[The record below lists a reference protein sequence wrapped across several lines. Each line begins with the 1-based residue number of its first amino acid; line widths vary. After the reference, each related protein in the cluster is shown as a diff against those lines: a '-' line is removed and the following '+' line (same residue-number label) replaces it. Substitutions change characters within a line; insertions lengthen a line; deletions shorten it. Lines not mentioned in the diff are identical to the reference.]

1 MDRRADILRFGID
14 GWTARFDDG
23 FTEENVSRVVDALAL
38 LWATERPGGT
48 VYVGFDT
55 RHGSEAFARRAGSVL
70 ASFGL
75 RVRLS
80 DVPCPTPAVAWAC
93 AHDPECVGAV
103 IITASERSCEFGGV
117 LVRGSDGGPVP
128 RSFLD
133 VVEQHISSSPSTGQG
148 AYEECDIVGAYLD
161 ALSSQVDRGAFG
173 ARGLR
178 VVVDAM
184 YGAAVGHLADLLSDL
199 GCDVSEIHMEPQEDF
214 SGIHP
219 VPQEPWAD
227 ACEQAVLVHHADVG
241 LMLDGDGDR
250 AGIVDESGRL
260 LPPRVVVP
268 LVMEHLVRGHGRTG
282 RVITTLTSSACVLRQ
297 AELLGLDTVSVP
309 VGFSRIYREIVEG
322 DVLLG
327 AEEYGGICIPDHL
340 RERDGLLVCLL
351 VAEMLSQSGVKLSEL
366 VAGLESRVGSMCYAR
381 RDVHLEPAATQA
393 FRNILP
399 GLNPADVAGKVP
411 VEVSHADGLRLQ
423 FEDDSWVMMRPS
435 RAGALVRVYA
445 EAATAKE
452 RDELLDAASEVV
464 RRGIS

>member
-14 GWTARFDDG
+14 GWQARFDDG
-23 FTEENVSRVVDALAL
+23 FTEANVSRVADALAL
-38 LWATERPGGT
+38 HWASSRPGAT
-48 VYVGFDT
+48 AYVGFDT
-55 RHGSEAFARRAGSVL
+55 RHGSEAFARRVGSVL
-70 ASFGL
+70 ASYGL
-75 RVRLS
+75 RVRLA
-80 DVPCPTPAVAWAC
+80 DGPCPTPAVAWSCSQDANG
-93 AHDPECVGAV
+93 VGSV
-103 IITASERSCEFGGV
+103 IITASERSCEFGGI
-117 LVRGSDGGPVP
+117 LVRGSDGGPVA
-128 RSFLD
+128 RSVLES
-133 VVEQHISSSPSTGQG
+133 VEQSISSSPATGQG
-148 AYEECDIVGAYLD
+148 AYEEFDLVTPYLESL
-161 ALSSQVDRGAFG
+161 ASRVDRAAVEGRGA
-173 ARGLR
+173 R

-184 YGAAVGHLADLLSDL
+184 YGASVGHLADLLSRL
-199 GCDVSEIHMEPQEDF
+199 GCDVSEIHMERHEDF
-214 SGIHP
+214 SGLHP

-227 ACEQAVLVHHADVG
+227 ACEQAVLLHHADIG

-250 AGIVDESGRL
+250 AGIVDERGRL

-268 LVMEHLVRGHGRTG
+268 LVMELLAREHGATG

-297 AELLGLDTVSVP
+297 AELLGLETVSVP
-309 VGFSRIYREIVEG
+309 VGFSRIYREIIEG

-327 AEEYGGICIPDHL
+327 AEEYGGICVPDHL

-351 VAEMLSQSGVKLSEL
+351 LVELLSRSGATLSEL
-366 VAGLESRVGSMCYAR
+366 VEGLESRVGSMCYAR

-423 FEDDSWVMMRPS
+423 FEDDSWVLMRPS

-445 EAATAKE
+445 EAPTARE